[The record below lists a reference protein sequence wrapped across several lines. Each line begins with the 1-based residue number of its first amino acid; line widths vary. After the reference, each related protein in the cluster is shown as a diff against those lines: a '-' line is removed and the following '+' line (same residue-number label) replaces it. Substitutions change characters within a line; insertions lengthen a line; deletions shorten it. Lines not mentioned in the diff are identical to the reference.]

1 MMPVVQRGKAVK
13 NKTLRLLRAAPVC
26 AAIAALLFAIP
37 AGAQLY
43 APVAIGT
50 PNPVTDEFGT
60 NLQGSAMGPSS
71 ESDLVQVLW
80 ATNGIEPPD
89 YFGTPNPN
97 NPPVAGGASHV
108 GNLTAPDLVNA
119 GLFSVSLVDPR
130 PPNNSKIFVRVFNA
144 PKRRDATFYA
154 DSQVLTVRDNN
165 LLLLDLRA
173 TTNAVDLRDDDN
185 DRLNNS
191 WERSLG
197 TDLNN
202 PDCDGDGMI
211 DGDEF
216 KAGTGILDENSVF
229 VAVQITPDAN
239 GNAAVAW
246 DSVVGKSYQI
256 ECMDGPWADP
266 VCYTNVSDVITATD
280 VVTETTIT
288 NGLLGGMGKF
298 RVRLVE
304 P

>member
-1 MMPVVQRGKAVK
+1 MKPVVQRVKAVK
-13 NKTLRLLRAAPVC
+13 NKTSRLLWAVPVC
-26 AAIAALLFAIP
+26 SAMAALLAVLP
-37 AGAQLY
+37 ANGQLY
-43 APVAIGT
+43 APFSIGT

-60 NLQGSAMGPSS
+60 NLQGSAMGPASA
-71 ESDLVQVLW
+71 SDLVQVLW

-89 YFGTPNPN
+89 FYGTPSPN
-97 NPPVAGGASHV
+97 NPPVDGGASHV
-108 GNLTAPDLVNA
+108 GSLTAPDLVNA

-165 LLLLDLRA
+165 LLLLNMHA
-173 TTNAVDLRDDDN
+173 TTNAIDPRDN
-185 DRLNNS
+185 DNDHLNNS
-191 WERSLG
+191 WEKSLG
-197 TDLNN
+197 TDPNN
-202 PDCDGDGMI
+202 PDCDGDGML

-216 KAGTGILDENSVF
+216 KAGTGILDANSVF
-229 VAVQITPDAN
+229 VAVQITPDAA

-256 ECMDGPWADP
+256 ECMNGPWADP

-280 VVTETTIT
+280 VVTETIIT
-288 NGLLGGMGKF
+288 NGLWSGMGKF